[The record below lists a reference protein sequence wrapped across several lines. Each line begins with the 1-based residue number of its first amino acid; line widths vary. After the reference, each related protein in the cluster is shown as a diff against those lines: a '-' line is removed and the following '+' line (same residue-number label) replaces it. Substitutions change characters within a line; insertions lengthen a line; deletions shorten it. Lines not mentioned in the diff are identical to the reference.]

1 MEITNRFK
9 GFDLV
14 GRLPEELWMEV
25 HNIVQDGVTKTIPKK
40 KKCKKAKR
48 LSEGALQTA
57 DKRREMKGKEERE
70 RYTHVNAALQRLSRR
85 NKKAFLSEKS
95 KK

>member
-1 MEITNRFK
+1 METTNRFK

-40 KKCKKAKR
+40 KKCKKAKW
-48 LSEGALQTA
+48 LSEGALQKA
-57 DKRREMKGKEERE
+57 EKRSERQRRKRKIYPFECRVPENSKER
-70 RYTHVNAALQRLSRR
+70 
-85 NKKAFLSEKS
+85 
-95 KK
+95 